1 MREKNKEGKKVQG
14 KKRGGLSLKWC
25 FAVYLPVFAVP
36 AVLGTAAIGFGTNDL
51 QDWYSRT
58 CSEDDVIYLLIS
70 YGQMVLIPVWIAL
83 WLFAAGALF
92 YYRELRVPF
101 RMLTEAARKI
111 SGEQLDFRLEYE
123 KRNELGELCRAF
135 EKMRLALYENNRRT
149 WALLE
154 ERKRLNAAFSHEI
167 RTPLTVLKGY
177 VDLLEKYAAGENTQ
191 GENALQEAALPPE
204 KQMQIYHRMKRNIV
218 RLEGYAA
225 QMSRVQKLEDVE
237 PDRREISC
245 KDLALALRESGE
257 LLCGKKRFE
266 FHEETEDER
275 RLFLDMQCVMQVY
288 ENLVSNG
295 ARYAAGSVRAF
306 CRIKDGKLA
315 IRVEDDGKGFTGKM
329 LERGMEPFL
338 REETDDSASSD
349 AADPS
354 GHFGMGLYIC
364 RVLCEKCGG
373 SLVLENRERG
383 GAATAFFEINSEK

>member
-1 MREKNKEGKKVQG
+1 MREKNKEGKKFQE

-25 FAVYLPVFAVP
+25 FAVYLPVFALP

-51 QDWYSRT
+51 QDWYRRI
-58 CSEDDVIYLLIS
+58 CREDDVVYLLIS

-83 WLFAAGALF
+83 CLFAAGALF

-111 SGEQLDFRLEYE
+111 SEEQLDFSLEYE
-123 KRNELGELCRAF
+123 KQNELGELCRAF

-167 RTPLTVLKGY
+167 RTPLTVLGGY
-177 VDLLEKYAAGENTQ
+177 VDLLEKYVT

-204 KQMQIYHRMKRNIV
+204 KQMQIFHRMKRNIL
-218 RLEGYAA
+218 RLEGYAS
-225 QMSRVQKLEDVE
+225 QMSRIQKLEDVE
-237 PDRREISC
+237 PQRRNISC
-245 KDLALALRESGE
+245 KDLALVLRETGE
-257 LLCGKKRFE
+257 LLCREKRFE
-266 FHEETEDER
+266 FHGETDDER
-275 RLFLDMQCVMQVY
+275 RLFLDAQCVMQVY

-295 ARYAAGSVRAF
+295 ARYASGSVRVF
-306 CRIKDGKLA
+306 CQVKDGKLA
-315 IRVEDDGKGFTGKM
+315 ICVEDDGNGFTGKM

-338 REETDDSASSD
+338 REETDDSASPD
-349 AADPS
+349 ATDPA

-383 GAATAFFEINSEK
+383 GAATAYFEINSQK